1 MDIMKNR
8 SVELAVGLFVM
19 AGLLCAAYLTVKLGK
34 LEVLSGDTYEIKAR
48 FIDVTGL
55 KEGAGVELAGVR
67 VGRVES
73 ISLTPD
79 KHAVVTMNIQKGVKL
94 SEDAIVSVKTSGL
107 IGDKYLKITPG
118 GAGDPVQAG
127 GLLTDTES
135 SVDIQELIGK
145 YVFGGVKEEK
155 K

>member
-1 MDIMKNR
+1 MKNR
-8 SVELAVGLFVM
+8 SVELAAGLFVL
-19 AGLLCAAYLTVKLGK
+19 AGLLCAAYLTVRLGK
-34 LEVLSGDTYEIKAR
+34 LEVLGGDSYEIKAR

-73 ISLTPD
+73 IGLSPD
-79 KHAVVTMNIQKGVKL
+79 KHAIVTMLIEKGVKVTD
-94 SEDAIVSVKTSGL
+94 DAIVSVKTSGL

-118 GAGDPVQAG
+118 GAGDPLAPG